1 MGCLSSFLYVHE
13 DSGEKVMLQ
22 NILFVFGVGFLIGN
36 MKVFA
41 DLLKFKLK
49 KKAALLIWNNPKP
62 QFYGFSL
69 GLGVALGCLIAF
81 KWFVQGQLLSQLF
94 GEIMMF
100 VYYGYAFPL
109 STRISRGF
117 YADGIW
123 SNTSFMRWADISAV
137 SWRERGAV
145 TLVLVSKLRQV
156 ARPLNVPGDL
166 YGEARRL
173 LLDRVKA
180 HDIHLGG
187 TGINLGSRQ
196 ETDIV

>member
-1 MGCLSSFLYVHE
+1 
-13 DSGEKVMLQ
+13 MLQ

-49 KKAALLIWNNPKP
+49 KKSALLIWNNPKP

-81 KWFVQGQLLSQLF
+81 QWFVQGQLLSQLF

-145 TLVLVSKLRQV
+145 TLVLVSKLQQV
-156 ARPLNVPGDL
+156 ARPLNVPGDF
-166 YGEARRL
+166 YGEARCL

-187 TGINLGSRQ
+187 TGINLDSRQ